1 MSNDLIALLHQ
12 GRAFHQAGRLAEAE
26 GAYRSVL
33 ARDAR
38 QVDALALLGTL
49 YLQLR
54 RFDDAERALGRSL
67 QIQPDQPTVLNNRG
81 YALELLRRYDEAL
94 ASYAKALVLKPDYAE
109 AFFNRGNTLK
119 KQGRDTDALAAYDRA
134 IGLWPGFA
142 QALINR
148 GNSLRSLGRL
158 DEALASYDKA
168 IALKPGVAAAHDNR
182 GIALEEME
190 RFPEALE
197 AFDRAIAA
205 DPAYH
210 DAYGNKSLVALRCG
224 DFETGWPLYEW
235 RWKNSNFTSAR
246 RNFAQ
251 PMWLGTEPLDG
262 KTILLH
268 AEQGL
273 GDTIH
278 FCRYASLVAA
288 RGAKVVLEAPRH
300 LTRLLRS
307 LAGVTTIVASGDT
320 VPAFDFHCPLMSL
333 PLCFGTTVSAV
344 PADVPYLNAEPD
356 RVANWRA
363 LLPPTGLRIGINW
376 QGNPASKVDRGRSVP
391 LSLFAPLARF
401 PGVHLVSLQKNHGLD
416 QLDRLPAGMSVQTLG
431 ADFDNGPDAFLDT
444 AAVMMSLDLVITID
458 SAIAH
463 LGGALGRPVWLA
475 LKRVPH
481 WVWMVERAD
490 NPWYPTVR
498 LFRQKT
504 SGDYDDLFQR
514 MGTALSTMTA

>member
-12 GRAFHQAGRLAEAE
+12 GRALHQAGKLAEAE
-26 GAYRSVL
+26 SAYRSVL
-33 ARDAR
+33 ARDAY

-49 YLQLR
+49 SLQLG
-54 RFDDAERALGRSL
+54 RFDDAERTLGQSL
-67 QIQPDQPTVLNNRG
+67 QIQPNQPTVLNNRG
-81 YALELLRRYDEAL
+81 YALELLGRYDDAL
-94 ASYAKALVLKPDYAE
+94 ASYAKAIALKPDYAE
-109 AFFNRGNTLK
+109 AFFNRGNTLR
-119 KQGRDTDALAAYDRA
+119 KQGQDADAVEAYDRA
-134 IGLWPGFA
+134 IDLRPGFA
-142 QALINR
+142 QALVNR

-168 IALKPGVAAAHDNR
+168 IALKPDVAAAHDNR
-182 GIALEEME
+182 GIVLEEME
-190 RFPEALE
+190 RFPEALA

-205 DPAYH
+205 NPAYH

-235 RWKNSNFTSAR
+235 RWKSGNFTGAR

-251 PMWLGTEPLDG
+251 PMWSGTEPLGG
-262 KTILLH
+262 KTILLY

-273 GDTIH
+273 GDVIQ
-278 FCRYASLVAA
+278 FCRYAPLVAA

-300 LTRLLRS
+300 LTRLLRG
-307 LAGVTTIVASGDT
+307 LAGVTTIIASGDAL
-320 VPAFDFHCPLMSL
+320 PAFDFQCPLMSL
-333 PLCFGTTVSAV
+333 PLCFGTSVSTV
-344 PADVPYLNAEPD
+344 PANVPYLSAETD
-356 RVANWRA
+356 RVARWRA

-391 LSLFAPLARF
+391 LSLFAPLAQLS
-401 PGVHLVSLQKNHGLD
+401 GVHLVSLQKTHGLD
-416 QLDRLPAGMSVQTLG
+416 QLGRLPAGMSVQTLG
-431 ADFDNGPDAFLDT
+431 ADFDDGPDAFLDT

-458 SAIAH
+458 SAIGH

-481 WVWMVERAD
+481 WVWMVERED
-490 NPWYPTVR
+490 SPWYPTVR

-504 SGDYDDLFQR
+504 RGDYADVFRR
-514 MGTALSTMTA
+514 MGAALSTMIA